1 MRRLPIN
8 LRAGLLMFSVFF
20 LSVGC
25 ATIAKRDVLVVV
37 KKNDTLNTIAKEY
50 GSSWESIVELN
61 ETTLVDGL
69 REGQTLKVH
78 AAQDPEILVA
88 QAKETETSNS
98 EENLDDE
105 ELDILTRPSKGL
117 MFGPQSKEPISL
129 IYPVESRISS
139 HFGKRGRK
147 NHKGIDLAANVG
159 TPIVAA
165 GDGEVIF
172 SGRQRGYGLPVV
184 VDHGQFMTLYA
195 HASKLIARVGA
206 KVHQSDF
213 IAKSCQNIPNLKFPN
228 YYPELS
234 SERIIT
240 MDWMEGLHL
249 SEFVKINT
257 DKNLAN
263 KLGQTLWD
271 FYMFQIHHLKQ
282 VHADPHPGN
291 FLIDKDRNL
300 VAIDFGCIK
309 QIPDEFY
316 IPYFELID
324 KKVINNPKL
333 FSAKLFELEILRTD
347 DSKEEA
353 IYFTDMF
360 YDLLSLFTQPFQE
373 ENFDFSD
380 PDFFGN
386 IAKLGER
393 FAKDTNLRKMNGN
406 RGSKHFIYMN
416 RKFLGMYNLM
426 FDLKAKIVV
435 NQYQKYN

>member
-1 MRRLPIN
+1 MTIAKREDNQMRRLPIN

-172 SGRQRGYGLPVV
+172 SGRQRGYGLTVV

-213 IAKSCQNIPNLKFPN
+213 IAKVGRSGNARGAHLHFELRDFDNKPLD
-228 YYPELS
+228 PELYLHHKTVAKV
-234 SERIIT
+234 SEPRR
-240 MDWMEGLHL
+240 
-249 SEFVKINT
+249 
-257 DKNLAN
+257 
-263 KLGQTLWD
+263 
-271 FYMFQIHHLKQ
+271 
-282 VHADPHPGN
+282 AD
-291 FLIDKDRNL
+291 L
-300 VAIDFGCIK
+300 VAIARTLPSQTKYSASQPAVKSAVKSTVKSAVKSSKTFSR
-309 QIPDEFY
+309 
-316 IPYFELID
+316 LSS
-324 KKVINNPKL
+324 KKATRPTAVK
-333 FSAKLFELEILRTD
+333 SRRRHGH
-347 DSKEEA
+347 S
-353 IYFTDMF
+353 
-360 YDLLSLFTQPFQE
+360 
-373 ENFDFSD
+373 
-380 PDFFGN
+380 
-386 IAKLGER
+386 
-393 FAKDTNLRKMNGN
+393 
-406 RGSKHFIYMN
+406 
-416 RKFLGMYNLM
+416 
-426 FDLKAKIVV
+426 IVAS
-435 NQYQKYN
+435 Q